1 MIKKSMIIATTSLLL
16 VSCAERGGP
25 QVSQPEIS
33 KRITKN
39 NSTIDD
45 RNIPVLTVRAKN
57 SNNSNN
63 TQNKVSG
70 GLILLIGA
78 LVFL

>member
-1 MIKKSMIIATTSLLL
+1 MIKRSMIIVTSSLLL
-16 VSCAERGGP
+16 ASCAERGGP
-25 QVSQPEIS
+25 QVSQPHIS

-57 SNNSNN
+57 SNTSNS